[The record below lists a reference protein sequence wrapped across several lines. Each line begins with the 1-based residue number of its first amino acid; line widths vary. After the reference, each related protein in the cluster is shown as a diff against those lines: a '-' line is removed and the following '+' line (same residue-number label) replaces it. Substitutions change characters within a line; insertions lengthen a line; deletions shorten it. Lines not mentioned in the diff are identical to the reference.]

1 MDTSLAWRFGAVA
14 FVVLAIFATAV
25 QLREPPAPALAPT
38 PLRPAAA
45 ADPLRA
51 AFVRCQALGQAGAS
65 DAACLSAW
73 AESRRRFLGAA
84 NPSEG
89 R

>member
-1 MDTSLAWRFGAVA
+1 MDTSLILRFGAVA
-14 FVVLAIFATAV
+14 FVVLAILATAV
-25 QLREPPAPALAPT
+25 QLHEPPAPALAPT
-38 PLRPAAA
+38 PPRPAAA

-51 AFVRCQALGQAGAS
+51 ALVRCQALGEAGAS
-65 DAACLSAW
+65 DAACLTAW

-84 NPSEG
+84 SPPEG

>member
-1 MDTSLAWRFGAVA
+1 MDTSHALRFGAVA
-14 FVVLAIFATAV
+14 FVVLAILATAL
-25 QLREPPAPALAPT
+25 QLREPPTPAPMPAP
-38 PLRPAAA
+38 PRPAAT

-51 AFVRCQALGQAGAS
+51 ALARCQALGEAGAS
-65 DAACLSAW
+65 DAACLTAW